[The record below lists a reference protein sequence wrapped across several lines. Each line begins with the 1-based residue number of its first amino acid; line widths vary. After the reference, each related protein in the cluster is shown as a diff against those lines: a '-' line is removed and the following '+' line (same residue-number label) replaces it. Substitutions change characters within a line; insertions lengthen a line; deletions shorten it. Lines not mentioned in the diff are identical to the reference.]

1 MRTVLIT
8 GCSSGIGL
16 DAARGLRARGWRVFA
31 TCRKEE
37 DCGRLRAEGFES
49 FALDYADEAS
59 VAAGA
64 AEALARCEG
73 RLDAV
78 FNNGAFAV
86 PGAVEDVP
94 RAAMR
99 AIFETN
105 LFGVHDLTRRLVP
118 AMRARGA
125 GRIVMCSSLLGFV
138 GIPWRGPY
146 VATKFALEG
155 LSDVLRLELHGSG
168 VEVVLIEPGPVTSR
182 IRQNSIPN
190 FERWIDW
197 EASALAPLYRASLL
211 RRLYEKRG
219 PDRFELPAA
228 AVTAALVRALEDP
241 RPRLRYRV
249 TVPARAF
256 ALLRRLLTGRMLDRI
271 LRRV

>member
-1 MRTVLIT
+1 MRPVQITV
-8 GCSSGIGL
+8 CSSGIGL
-16 DAARGLRARGWRVFA
+16 VAARGLRARGWRVFA

-37 DCGRLRAEGFES
+37 DCARLRAEGFES